1 MIETGIEKEGF
12 DREETEVNKIKK
24 GEFEDWG

>member
-24 GEFEDWG
+24 EGFEDWG

>member
-12 DREETEVNKIKK
+12 DREEIEVNKIKK
-24 GEFEDWG
+24 EGFEDWG